1 MSILEDVPLI
11 GYVQSKFDID
21 KSHKWLNNYWYVSII
36 ASCVYLAL
44 LWSGR
49 KWMSTRPAFNLRKS
63 LILWNVGLAV
73 FSMFGTVS
81 VVPNFINVIFVHGL
95 NYSLCNSPVLSDPQ
109 LGVWG
114 FLFVFSKVI
123 EFGDTAFIVLRKS
136 PLVFLHWYHHVTV
149 CIYSWYGLGNSSSA
163 VGDWFAVMNY
173 SIHSLMYSYYALKAA
188 KVYVPGYIAR
198 IITILQISQMFGG
211 LYVCIVNY
219 KLSEQLGNK
228 VCESNYQVFVF
239 GLAVYGSYAVLFLHF
254 FYKKYC

>member
-21 KSHKWLNNYWYVSII
+21 KSQKWLDNHFYIPVI

-44 LWSGR
+44 VWSGR
-49 KWMSTRPAFNLRKS
+49 KWMSTRTAFGLRKP

-73 FSMFGTVS
+73 FSMFGAVS
-81 VVPNFINVIFVHGL
+81 VVPNFINTIFVHGL
-95 NYSLCNSPVLSDPQ
+95 NYSLCNSILSDPQ
-109 LGVWG
+109 MAVWG
-114 FLFVFSKVI
+114 LLFVLSKVI

-149 CIYSWYGLGNSSSA
+149 CVYSWYGLGRSSSA
-163 VGDWFAVMNY
+163 VGDWFAVMNF
-173 SIHSLMYSYYALKAA
+173 SVHSLMYSYYALKAA
-188 KVYVPGYIAR
+188 KVHVPGCIAR
-198 IITILQISQMFGG
+198 VITILQISQMFGG
-211 LYVCIVNY
+211 LYVCIMNY
-219 KLSEQLGNK
+219 RLFEQLGSEA
-228 VCESNYQVFVF
+228 CHSNYQVFMF